1 MKQSLLLAICVSLI
15 CSAPMLHAQAGV
27 DKLLDE
33 AVSIKTIGSA
43 RNNLVDPTDLDFNRD
58 EGRENELWVL
68 NQGGNLG
75 GSTVTF
81 YNPGQNDQ
89 TSLYLVDG
97 NNWHFMA
104 QCAALAF
111 GDSET
116 WGTAQNI
123 VDANRQAGVFAGPSL
138 WSTDLDIYA
147 VDHGR
152 NGSHL
157 DMLHITPNSS
167 GIAAETGNIFWLFD
181 GLRGNI
187 VRTDFKEPHEP
198 GGEFHGDAL
207 VRRYTEIS
215 VAHNGD
221 IPCHMDIDDDKKWL
235 YIVDGGNRRIL
246 RADITTGAVAGNLQ
260 LVNEQLAEYSEVTG
274 VTWEVY
280 IDSGFE
286 VPCGID
292 YKDGRLIVGDNAT
305 GEIIFYDV
313 TGESPVEMGR
323 VSTGAYSLM
332 GIVIGPDDNVYFVDQ
347 DRSEVCQL
355 APSGAFDVT
364 VERPVLVAQ
373 PGEQEFEFT
382 VENLSEA
389 EITFEAT
396 MLPTGRTP
404 SQWQAEATAGAVG
417 PGESKTFK
425 MSVAA
430 GLVPGIGDYQLVV
443 DAPGQ
448 AAVTSKSKLLTVVAQ
463 NTDLMSVNDAYSPNR
478 NDQSIGTVLTA
489 LLRATT
495 IEVPAS
501 IAEDLIGRLPQLKT
515 IVWTAGGF
523 GKVSPEEAAVLE
535 DAMDA
540 GVNVMLIGDGPV
552 VGIGAGGVDGNVG
565 PAFLDNFGAAYGGL
579 IVSGFGTNGAIR
591 LEGITGDPISG
602 SVGVFSGRLTLF
614 NGGGFITAIPSP
626 LLRAADDDARPFIY
640 YEDHSDSTLA
650 VRYINEKYR
659 SIILSIN
666 PSNFD
671 SRSIRNT
678 ILSESVRWLENREAQ
693 GTPAIQVS
701 TEEIDFGQVPVGAR
715 RTRPVV
721 ISNTGD
727 GTLDIL
733 GLSFTSAAAS
743 FELNEE
749 VTVPMFIAPNESV
762 ELEITFRPQNGD
774 PVVSE
779 LIIASNGGDDVAVKL
794 YGNVVSSVT
803 PLEGRSA
810 QLSLEV
816 GPNPVQAEALVSYE
830 LQGQSKHVTI
840 DLVDATGR
848 TVAQLLDGTV
858 ESGAHQLRFDA
869 SSLAGGLYFLVMNAD
884 GETVFARMPL
894 VK

>member
-1 MKQSLLLAICVSLI
+1 MKQSLLLAICASLI
-15 CSAPMLHAQAGV
+15 CSAPMLQAQAGV
-27 DKLLDE
+27 DKLLNE
-33 AVSIKTIGSA
+33 TVSIKTIGSA

-58 EGRENELWVL
+58 AGRENELWVL

-157 DMLHITPNSS
+157 DMLHITPNAS

-187 VRTDFKEPHEP
+187 VRTDFREPHEP

-207 VRRYTEIS
+207 VRRYTEIT
-215 VAHNGD
+215 VDHNGD

-246 RADITTGAVAGNLQ
+246 RADITTGAVSGNLQ
-260 LVNEQLAEYSEVTG
+260 LVNEQLAEYSEVKG

-313 TGESPVEMGR
+313 TGDDPVEMGR
-323 VSTGAYSLM
+323 IATGAFNLM
-332 GIVIGPDDNVYFVDQ
+332 GVVIGPDDNVYFVDH

-355 APSGAFDVT
+355 APSGNFDLS
-364 VERPVLVAQ
+364 VERAVLVAQ
-373 PGEQEFEFT
+373 PGEAEFEFT
-382 VENLSEA
+382 IENLSDA
-389 EITFEAT
+389 EITFDAT

-417 PGESKTFK
+417 PGESKTFT
-425 MSVAA
+425 MSVAT
-430 GLVPGIGDYQLVV
+430 GLIPGIGDYHLVV

-448 AAVTSKSKLLTVVAQ
+448 ASVTSKSKLVTVVTRS
-463 NTDLMSVNDAYSPNR
+463 TDLMSVNDAYSPNR
-478 NDQSIGTVLTA
+478 NDQSIGTVLMA
-489 LLRATT
+489 VLRNTT

-501 IAEDLIGRLPQLKT
+501 IAKDLINRLPDLKT
-515 IVWTAGGF
+515 IIWTSGAF
-523 GKVSPEEAAVLE
+523 GKLSPEEAAVLE
-535 DAMDA
+535 DAMAA

-552 VGIGAGGVDGNVG
+552 LGIGEGGIDGNVG
-565 PAFLDNFGAAYGGL
+565 PEFLNNFGASYGGL
-579 IVSGFGTNGAIR
+579 ILSGFGSNGVIR
-591 LEGITGDPISG
+591 VEGFNGDPISG
-602 SVGVFSGRLTLF
+602 ALGVFSGTLTIF

-626 LLRAADDDARPFIY
+626 LLRAADDNARPFLY

-650 VRYINEKYR
+650 VRYIGENYR

-678 ILSESVRWLENREAQ
+678 LLAESVRWLENREAQ
-693 GTPAIQVS
+693 GTPIIMVS
-701 TEEIDFGQVPVGAR
+701 TDEIDFGQVPVGAR

-721 ISNTGD
+721 VSNEGD
-727 GTLDIL
+727 GTLDIT
-733 GLSFTSAAAS
+733 GLTFTSSAAA
-743 FELNEE
+743 FELDEE
-749 VTVPMFIAPNESV
+749 ITVPMFIAPGESV
-762 ELEITFRPQNGD
+762 ELNITFRPQNGD

-779 LIIASNGGDDVAVKL
+779 LIIASNGGDDAAVKL

-803 PLEGRSA
+803 PLEGQSA

-816 GPNPVQAEALVSYE
+816 GPNPVQAEALVSYQV
-830 LQGQSKHVTI
+830 QGRSKNVTI
-840 DLVDATGR
+840 DLIDATGR
-848 TVAQLLDGTV
+848 TVAHLLDGMV
-858 ESGAHQLRFDA
+858 ETGEHQLRFDA
-869 SSLAGGLYFLVMNAD
+869 SSLAGGLYFMVMNAD